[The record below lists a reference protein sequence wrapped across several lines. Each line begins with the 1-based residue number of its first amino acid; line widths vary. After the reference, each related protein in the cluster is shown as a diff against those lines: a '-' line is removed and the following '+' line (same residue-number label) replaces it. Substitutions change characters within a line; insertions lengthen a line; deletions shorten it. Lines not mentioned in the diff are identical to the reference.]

1 MFSTILMINTGM
13 IFINTVMLGMLAKVL
28 KELNKR

>member
-13 IFINTVMLGMLAKVL
+13 ILINTLMLGMLAKVL
-28 KELNKR
+28 KEMKRR